1 MSAYIEVQFKG
12 NRRLTYTN
20 PMSFPVKLG
29 DDVIVEAEKGED
41 IGRVVQIT
49 DVDRI
54 TLEEERHSVC
64 PVLRK
69 AGPHDYQRQ
78 QRNAEREPVAE
89 EACRALIRE
98 HHLRM
103 KLVNVEYQLDG
114 KKVTFFFTAE
124 GRIDFRNL
132 VKDLAGQ
139 LRTRIDLRQIG
150 ARDEAKKFGGYGPCG
165 QRQCCSAFLP
175 RFDSVTTSMAKV
187 QNLPLNPI
195 KLSGNCGR
203 LKCCLR
209 YELDFYKSQF
219 DKYPSVHTAVETLR
233 GLALVDKIDIFR
245 EEVTIRYTDGDMDV
259 LSHEQ
264 LMKFMAIKP
273 GEMNCKSS
281 CGSCG
286 AGDVQAFEE
295 EVNRRVEENT
305 GRRPVT
311 ETDLTDTT
319 LVASS
324 EDIADTGTTAH
335 VPERRQRD
343 QPRREPAERRASEFP
358 GSDSAS
364 LADDED
370 AGSDMILGE
379 NRGEPGSTESEA
391 REGSR
396 RRRGGRRGGRGR
408 RPGDQGPAAPEA

>member
-20 PMSFPVKLG
+20 PMNFPVKLG

-54 TLEEERHSVC
+54 TLEEERHTVR
-64 PVLRK
+64 PVVRK

-78 QRNAEREPVAE
+78 QRNEEREPVAE

-132 VKDLAGQ
+132 VKDLAGS

-219 DKYPSVHTAVETLR
+219 DRFPSVDTAVETLR

-259 LSHEQ
+259 LSHEA

-286 AGDVQAFEE
+286 AGDVKAFEE

-305 GRRPVT
+305 GRRPST
-311 ETDLTDTT
+311 APDLSDTT
-319 LVASS
+319 LVASA
-324 EDIADTGTTAH
+324 EPEAG
-335 VPERRQRD
+335 ERRQRENPRRD
-343 QPRREPAERRASEFP
+343 FGDRRTTPRRERPAGEPAGDTGTDGEVAGPEEARGPRE
-358 GSDSAS
+358 
-364 LADDED
+364 
-370 AGSDMILGE
+370 AGSEGGE
-379 NRGEPGSTESEA
+379 AP
-391 REGSR
+391 R

-408 RPGDQGPAAPEA
+408 RPGEQGPAAPDA

>member
-1 MSAYIEVQFKG
+1 MGAYIEVQFKG
-12 NRRLTYTN
+12 NRRLSYTN
-20 PMSFPVKLG
+20 PMDFPVKLG

-49 DVDRI
+49 DTDRI
-54 TLEEERHSVC
+54 SDEEERHSVR

-78 QRNAEREPVAE
+78 QRNAEREPIAE
-89 EACRALIRE
+89 AACRALIRE
-98 HHLRM
+98 HRLRM

-175 RFDSVTTSMAKV
+175 RFDPVTTSMAKT

-219 DKYPSVHTAVETLR
+219 DRFPSVETAVETLR

-245 EEVTIRYTDGDMDV
+245 EEVTIRYSDGDMDIV
-259 LSHEQ
+259 SHEQ

-286 AGDVQAFEE
+286 AGDVDKFEK
-295 EVNRRVEENT
+295 EVRRRVEENT
-305 GRRPVT
+305 GRKPMSQGV
-311 ETDLTDTT
+311 DH
-319 LVASS
+319 VAQAA
-324 EDIADTGTTAH
+324 ADAPA
-335 VPERRQRD
+335 PENRRVRE
-343 QPRREPAERRASEFP
+343 QPRRESGERREASAD
-358 GSDSAS
+358 GSSPDASGTDS
-364 LADDED
+364 
-370 AGSDMILGE
+370 
-379 NRGEPGSTESEA
+379 P
-391 REGSR
+391 EGSNR
-396 RRRGGRRGGRGR
+396 RRRGGRRGGKGR
-408 RPGDQGPAAPEA
+408 RADEQGPQGPPEA